1 MKIRPYI
8 QIVRI
13 LPILLALVFVGCVN
27 KTPKNKEILMVSIPP
42 QKYMLEQIVGDKY
55 DVKSMLSSGVNPE
68 TYDPSMSNMTAMEN
82 SKIYFRMDNIGF
94 ETAVLSK
101 ISENFPELEIV
112 NSSAGIPLIT
122 GTHCGHHGHNEVDP
136 HVWTSVKNAKI
147 IARNMYET
155 ISEIDSVN
163 RKYFQNRYNAFLSE
177 LEALDDSITS
187 RLSSYKGESFLVW
200 HPSLSYFAA
209 DYGLKQ
215 ISIESEG
222 KESSVKHYV
231 EKLEEASNSSA
242 KIFFYQKE
250 YDSRQAQQIAE
261 ELGVTI
267 VTVDLMGYDWKQ
279 EMIKIANALTTK

>member
-1 MKIRPYI
+1 MKINFHTK
-8 QIVRI
+8 IVRI
-13 LPILLALVFVGCVN
+13 LPMLLALVLVGCVDR
-27 KTPKNKEILMVSIPP
+27 TPKNKETLMVSIPP

-55 DVKSMLSSGVNPE
+55 DVRSMLSPGVNPE

-82 SKIYFRMDNIGF
+82 SKIYFRMGNIGF
-94 ETAVLSK
+94 ETAILSK
-101 ISENFPELEIV
+101 ISENFPKLEIV
-112 NSSAGIPLIT
+112 NSSVGIPLIT
-122 GTHCGHHGHNEVDP
+122 GTHCEHHSHNDVDP

-155 ISEIDSVN
+155 ISEIDTVN
-163 RKYFQNRYNAFLSE
+163 REYFQNRYNAFLSE

-187 RLSSYKGESFLVW
+187 RLSSHKGESFLVW

-261 ELGVTI
+261 ELGVAI

-279 EMIKIANALTTK
+279 EMIKIADALTTK